1 MGAILSLIP
10 LVAGFA
16 LLVKGADYFV
26 DGASELALKLGVP
39 ALVVGLTVVALGTS
53 VPEAAVSIASAVSHA
68 ESVALANVFG
78 SNIMNILVVLGLVAV
93 ITEVPVKSTTFK
105 IEMPFTLAITAL
117 LLVLAS
123 WDGRLGRG
131 DSVLLLGFLVVYLCY
146 MGWLA
151 TRARD
156 DEELPERAGI
166 SVRRSIMYMVA
177 GGIGVALGSR
187 LAVEGAMGFARA
199 FGVSERVIG
208 LTVVA
213 LGTSLPEL
221 VTTVTAAR
229 KGETDLAIGGIVG
242 SNVLN
247 VLFVLGVAGVVSPM
261 PFSSELLLD
270 GIIAIASAALLWL
283 ACARSRSL
291 RRRWGVIMLSGYGAY
306 LMYLLFL

>member
-16 LLVKGADYFV
+16 LLVKGADFFV

-39 ALVVGLTVVALGTS
+39 ALVV
-53 VPEAAVSIASAVSHA
+53 
-68 ESVALANVFG
+68 
-78 SNIMNILVVLGLVAV
+78 
-93 ITEVPVKSTTFK
+93 
-105 IEMPFTLAITAL
+105 
-117 LLVLAS
+117 
-123 WDGRLGRG
+123 
-131 DSVLLLGFLVVYLCY
+131 
-146 MGWLA
+146 
-151 TRARD
+151 
-156 DEELPERAGI
+156 
-166 SVRRSIMYMVA
+166 
-177 GGIGVALGSR
+177 
-187 LAVEGAMGFARA
+187 
-199 FGVSERVIG
+199 G